1 MAKAEAKIDDK
12 DVKWTD
18 ICNKG
23 AGDTCFGL
31 PSLLNFGYVEVQGQG
46 PPTTKWQP
54 PASDADLLKLVQTGK
69 IGNRKLELDGLIGGT
84 NPEKFTQK
92 DDGSNDL
99 KAAKAAMLG
108 YTYRFGDYDQK
119 QLHNVEKALEDKAQE
134 FNKDSK
140 HVNIYLFTPNG
151 LRESFSGDMT
161 NDLGLVQVAVSLVAI
176 YCIIFMGGCSP
187 IHFRSAAAGIALLC
201 VGLSYG
207 SSSGLCY
214 LVGGKSAGIH
224 QLLPFLLIGIG
235 VDDCFVIASNIDQTD
250 PRFSVEKRMMIGLQH
265 AGSSIT
271 ITSFTNAI
279 AFFLGCTASL
289 EALSSF
295 CFFAGMGIL
304 MLYLTSISVFSAFMV
319 WDIRRQANR
328 KGDCCG
334 ACMCKED
341 TIICCRGFC
350 LTTSQKSY
358 PFQGNETDPK
368 PEETY
373 ANGTQKFLHLYFSK
387 ATTSKYG
394 IIAILSIWLIYLGVS
409 IYGVTQLKIDFKQSY
424 FIGAESYVREYFDRS
439 EELFQTGEMVT
450 IYTDASDIDITSYEM
465 QGNLQ
470 TFNDKVKKCDGCSR

>member
-1 MAKAEAKIDDK
+1 MIAEVKDPSKDDSIITLGALNEIKNFVDNMATASAKINDK

-23 AGDTCFGL
+23 GGDTCFGL
-31 PSLLNFGYVEVQGQG
+31 PSLLTFGSQMVYGQG
-46 PPTTKWQP
+46 PPKMNWNP
-54 PASDADLLKLVQTGK
+54 PASDSDLLKLVQTGK
-69 IGNRKLELDGLIGGT
+69 VGGQKIELDGLIGGT
-84 NPEKFTQK
+84 SPEKITQN
-92 DDGSNDL
+92 DDGTNDL
-99 KAAKAAMLG
+99 KTAKAAMLG
-108 YTYRFGDYDQK
+108 YTYSFGDYK
-119 QLHNVEKALEDKAQE
+119 QEELFNVEKALEEQAKE
-134 FNKDSK
+134 LNKDSK
-140 HVNIYLFTPNG
+140 FVNIYLFTPNG
-151 LRESFSGDMT
+151 LKESFEGDMT
-161 NDLGLVQVAVSLVAI
+161 NDLGLVQVSVSLVAV

-250 PRFSVEKRMMIGLQH
+250 PRLPVEKRMMIGLQH

-304 MLYLTSISVFSAFMV
+304 MLYFTSISVFSSYMV

-350 LTTSQKSY
+350 LTAAQKSY
-358 PFQGNETDPK
+358 PFQGSETDEK
-368 PEETY
+368 PAESY

-387 ATTSKYG
+387 AITSKYG
-394 IIAILSIWLIYLGVS
+394 IITILSIWLIYFAVS
-409 IYGVTQLKIDFKQSY
+409 IYGVS
-424 FIGAESYVREYFDRS
+424 
-439 EELFQTGEMVT
+439 
-450 IYTDASDIDITSYEM
+450 
-465 QGNLQ
+465 
-470 TFNDKVKKCDGCSR
+470 